1 MTATWRA
8 ISFVANVTRLS
19 FIHRWL
25 LGVFLLTAP
34 GAFAADADWQFALA
48 QMPLGAS
55 VTALAETNCVA
66 AMLRAFQ
73 SNATVKALIFM
84 PGATDEFYMFHR
96 AHATLTNTAPSLL
109 DAVTALTNQT
119 LIRATFLPPFV
130 LLHSD
135 EDPLTPL
142 FKITDEATAEKL
154 RQRKFLPHALY
165 NDRDWDFM
173 MPVLEK
179 QLKMDFRPWPHRRE
193 SWHFF
198 RHSFA
203 AWNLTGWEALQAVSL
218 AGKET
223 FTVERKR
230 VVFTGDV
237 RTRTLPKF

>member
-1 MTATWRA
+1 MT
-8 ISFVANVTRLS
+8 
-19 FIHRWL
+19 RWL
-25 LGVFLLTAP
+25 LCIFLIGAR
-34 GAFAADADWQFALA
+34 GAFADALTWQNAVGQMSLPGGVA
-48 QMPLGAS
+48 Q
-55 VTALAETNCVA
+55 LAETNCVA
-66 AMLRAFQ
+66 TMLRAFQ

-84 PGATDEFYMFHR
+84 PGATDEFYLFHR
-96 AHATLTNTAPSLL
+96 ARTTLTNDAPTLL

-119 LIRATFLPPFV
+119 LIRATFLPPFL

-142 FKITDEATAEKL
+142 FKITDEATAMKL
-154 RQRKFLPHALY
+154 RQRKFLPHTLY

-193 SWHFF
+193 SWHFY

-203 AWNLTGWEALQAVSL
+203 SWNLTGWEALQAVSL

-223 FTVERKR
+223 FTVEKKR
-230 VVFTGDV
+230 VNFFGDERV
-237 RTRTLPKF
+237 RTLPTF

>member
-1 MTATWRA
+1 MTC
-8 ISFVANVTRLS
+8 
-19 FIHRWL
+19 WL
-25 LGVFLLTAP
+25 LCILLIVAR
-34 GAFAADADWQFALA
+34 GAFADDSSWQKAFG
-48 QMPLGAS
+48 QMPLPAGVAQL
-55 VTALAETNCVA
+55 VETNCVDV
-66 AMLRAFQ
+66 MLRAFQ

-84 PGATDEFYMFHR
+84 PGATDEFYLFHR
-96 AHATLTNTAPSLL
+96 ARTTLTNDAPTLL

-119 LIRATFLPPFV
+119 LIRVTFLPPFL

-142 FKITDEATAEKL
+142 FKITDEATAIKL
-154 RQRKFLPHALY
+154 RQRKFLPHTLY

-193 SWHFF
+193 SWHFY

-203 AWNLTGWEALQAVSL
+203 SWNLTGWEALQAVSL

-223 FTVERKR
+223 FTVEKKR
-230 VVFTGDV
+230 VVFAGDV
-237 RTRTLPKF
+237 RVRELPKF